1 MQDDELTANRFKG
14 LEWSDWEL
22 SLSKDRPTGSSG
34 FFWCD
39 FKFHEKKNIFLRQ
52 GLFDFDTKPA
62 AVYEIGVKFPSPKRK
77 IYPMYFRAS
86 LGFRNYKYLEA
97 LSIINNPRARKEV
110 QRLLGGNCRIYIRRA
125 LIEYTSF
132 DEMRGNTRAIS
143 RYLQTFDYA
152 WRHHGK
158 RGHRKLV
165 KHSILLSDDTL

>member
-1 MQDDELTANRFKG
+1 
-14 LEWSDWEL
+14 
-22 SLSKDRPTGSSG
+22 
-34 FFWCD
+34 
-39 FKFHEKKNIFLRQ
+39 
-52 GLFDFDTKPA
+52 
-62 AVYEIGVKFPSPKRK
+62 
-77 IYPMYFRAS
+77 MYFRAS

-110 QRLLGGNCRIYIRRA
+110 KRLLDGNCRIYIRRA
-125 LIEYTSF
+125 LIEHTSF